1 MKLTT
6 PDEIKE
12 LYELPLDVML
22 RDVRLEERRSRAE
35 LMASRLNVLAWK
47 ISSGELNHIEAAE
60 LLRQESEKLERQ
72 AQELH

>member
-6 PDEIKE
+6 HNEIKE
-12 LYELPLDVML
+12 SYEQPLDVML
-22 RDVRLEERRSRAE
+22 RDVRLDERRSRAE

-47 ISSGELNHIEAAE
+47 ISSGELNHVEAAE

>member
-6 PDEIKE
+6 PKEIKE
-12 LYELPLDVML
+12 FYELPLDVML
-22 RDVRLEERRSRAE
+22 RDVRLDERRSRAE

-47 ISSGELNHIEAAE
+47 ISSGELNHVEAAE

>member
-1 MKLTT
+1 MKMTT
-6 PDEIKE
+6 PNEIKE
-12 LYELPLDVML
+12 FYELPLDVML
-22 RDVRLEERRSRAE
+22 RDVRLDERRSRAE

-47 ISSGELNHIEAAE
+47 ISSGELNHVEAAE

>member
-1 MKLTT
+1 MKPNT
-6 PDEIKE
+6 PNEIKE
-12 LYELPLDVML
+12 CYELPLDVML
-22 RDVRLEERRSRAE
+22 RDVRLDERRSRAE

-47 ISSGELNHIEAAE
+47 ISSGELNHVEAAE

>member
-1 MKLTT
+1 MKLNT
-6 PDEIKE
+6 PNEIKE
-12 LYELPLDVML
+12 CYELPLDVMH
-22 RDVRLEERRSRAE
+22 RDVRLDERRSRAE

-47 ISSGELNHIEAAE
+47 ISSGELNHVEAAE

>member
-1 MKLTT
+1 MKLNTAN
-6 PDEIKE
+6 EIKE
-12 LYELPLDVML
+12 CYELPLDVML
-22 RDVRLEERRSRAE
+22 RDVRLDERRSRAE

-47 ISSGELNHIEAAE
+47 ISSGELNHVEAAE

>member
-6 PDEIKE
+6 PKEIKE
-12 LYELPLDVML
+12 FYELPLDVML
-22 RDVRLEERRSRAE
+22 RDVRLDERRSRAE
-35 LMASRLNVLAWK
+35 LMASRLNVIAWK
-47 ISSGELNHIEAAE
+47 ISSGELNHVEAAE

>member
-1 MKLTT
+1 MKMTT
-6 PDEIKE
+6 PNEINE
-12 LYELPLDVML
+12 FYELPLDVML
-22 RDVRLEERRSRAE
+22 RDVRLDERRSRAE

-47 ISSGELNHIEAAE
+47 ISSGELNHVEAAE

>member
-1 MKLTT
+1 MTT
-6 PDEIKE
+6 PNEIKE
-12 LYELPLDVML
+12 FYELPLDVML
-22 RDVRLEERRSRAE
+22 RDVRLDERRSRAE

-47 ISSGELNHIEAAE
+47 ISSGELNHVEAAE

>member
-6 PDEIKE
+6 HNEIKE
-12 LYELPLDVML
+12 FYEQPLDVML
-22 RDVRLEERRSRAE
+22 RDVRLDERRSRAE

-47 ISSGELNHIEAAE
+47 ISSGELNHVEAAE

>member
-6 PDEIKE
+6 PKE
-12 LYELPLDVML
+12 FYELPLDVML
-22 RDVRLEERRSRAE
+22 RDVRLDERRSRAE

-47 ISSGELNHIEAAE
+47 ISSGELNHVEAAE